1 MQRRKRLFFI
11 GLTSLA
17 LVLTGTTW
25 YALQCASQMGWGPF
39 TGPAHVHAQQ
49 KYTCGMHP
57 MIITDEPG
65 TCPICGMD
73 LTPLKAGTAG
83 AGAAE
88 KPKGER
94 KIKYW
99 VAPMDPTYIRDEP
112 GKSPMGMDLVPV
124 YEDEAAGGAIIS
136 IDPVVQQNMGV
147 RTAPV
152 ERRDLHRTIRTVGL
166 VGYDEPRQFSVN
178 AKIDGWIE
186 DLHVDQTGQV
196 VKKGDPL
203 LTLYSPELVSAQE
216 EYLLALR
223 NRDQLKNSSFNKIAE
238 GGTRLLES
246 SHKRLEY
253 WDISDRQ
260 IRELERTGEVKKTLT
275 LYAPFEGIVKMKMAY
290 EGQYVKAGQEL
301 FQLADISNV
310 WVYADI
316 YEYELPWIKVGQ
328 KASVSLPYV
337 GGDDLEAEITYIY
350 PYVEP
355 KTRTVKARLE
365 FKNPDFELKPDMY
378 VNVRIRGQ
386 EVKDALTIPVESVI
400 FSGEK
405 KTVFV
410 ALGEGKFEPRH
421 VRTGLQNQEGYIEI
435 EQGLLEGERIVTS
448 AQFMFDSESKLR
460 EAIQKM
466 MAPKEGEPTAQ
477 EARETPAEETD
488 EELGDLFGEE
498 SEEETL
504 DDLF

>member
-1 MQRRKRLFFI
+1 MLRPKKIIFVSAL
-11 GLTSLA
+11 SLL
-17 LVLTGTTW
+17 LVASGATW
-25 YALQCASQMGWGPF
+25 YMLQCVSQMGWVTF
-39 TGPAHVHAQQ
+39 TGPSQAHAQQ

-73 LTPLKAGTAG
+73 LTPLKSGTAG

-88 KPKGER
+88 KPNGER

-99 VAPMDPTYIRDEP
+99 QAPMDPTYIRDEP

-124 YEDEAAGGAIIS
+124 YEDEAGGAVIS

-166 VGYDEPRQFSVN
+166 VGYDEPQQFSVN

-186 DLHVDQTGQV
+186 RLYVDETGQV
-196 VKKGDPL
+196 VKKGARL
-203 LTLYSPELVSAQE
+203 LELYSPKLVSAQE

-223 NRDQLKNSSFNKIAE
+223 NRNELKDSSFSKIAE
-238 GGTRLLES
+238 GGERLLEAS
-246 SHKRLEY
+246 RKRLRY
-253 WDISDRQ
+253 WDISERQ
-260 IRELERTGEVKKTLT
+260 IRELERTGEVAKTLT
-275 LYAPFEGIVKMKMAY
+275 LEAPFEGIVKMKMAY

-310 WVYADI
+310 WIYADI
-316 YEYELPWIKVGQ
+316 YEYELPWVKVGQ
-328 KASVSLPYV
+328 QATVSLPYV
-337 GGDDLEAEITYIY
+337 GGDDLQAQITYIY

-365 FKNPDFELKPDMY
+365 LENPYFELKPDMY
-378 VNVRIRGQ
+378 VNVRIQGQ
-386 EVKDALTIPVESVI
+386 EIKNALTVPVESVI
-400 FSGEK
+400 HSGEK

-410 ALGEGKFEPRH
+410 ALGDGKFEPRH
-421 VRTGLQNQEGYIEI
+421 VKTGLQNQEGYIEI

-466 MAPKEGEPTAQ
+466 MESQKGEPSAQ
-477 EARETPAEETD
+477 EAREDPAEEMD
-488 EELGDLFGEE
+488 EELGDLFGEGT
-498 SEEETL
+498 EEENL

>member
-1 MQRRKRLFFI
+1 MQSRKRFFLI
-11 GLTSLA
+11 GLLSLT
-17 LVLTGTTW
+17 LVLTGGTW
-25 YALQCASQMGWGPF
+25 YALQSVIQMEWRPF
-39 TGPAHVHAQQ
+39 TGPQHAHAEQ

-73 LTPLKAGTAG
+73 LTPLKTGT

-88 KPKGER
+88 KPRGER

-136 IDPVVQQNMGV
+136 IDPMVQQNMGV
-147 RTAPV
+147 RMAAV

-166 VGYDEPRQFSVN
+166 VDYAEPQQYSVN

-186 DLHVDQTGQV
+186 RLHVDQTGQV

-203 LTLYSPELVSAQE
+203 LELYSPKLVSAQE

-223 NRDQLKNSSFNKIAE
+223 NRNQLKNSSFNKIAT
-238 GGTRLLES
+238 GGERLLEAS
-246 SHKRLEY
+246 RKRLQY
-253 WDISDRQ
+253 WDISARQ
-260 IRELERTGEVKKTLT
+260 IRELERSGTVNKTLT
-275 LYAPFEGIVKMKMAY
+275 LYAPSDGIVKMKMTYAG
-290 EGQYVKAGQEL
+290 EYVKAGQEL
-301 FQLADISNV
+301 FQLADISKV

-316 YEYELPWIKVGQ
+316 YAYELPWIKVGQ
-328 KASVSLPYV
+328 KASVTLPYV
-337 GGDDLEAEITYIY
+337 DDEDLEAQITYIY

-365 FKNPDFELKPDMY
+365 FKNPNFELKPDMY
-378 VNVRIRGQ
+378 VNVYIHGQ
-386 EVKDALTIPVESVI
+386 EVQNVLTVPVEAVI
-400 FSGEK
+400 HSGEK

-410 ALGEGKFEPRH
+410 ALGDGKFEPRQ
-421 VRTGLQNQEGYIEI
+421 VITGLQNQEGEIEI
-435 EQGLLEGERIVTS
+435 KQGLLEGEHIVTS
-448 AQFMFDSESKLR
+448 AQFMFDSESTLR

-466 MAPKEGEPTAQ
+466 LAPKKNEPTTHEVHDATHD
-477 EARETPAEETD
+477 AAAEE
-488 EELGDLFGEE
+488 ENLKDLF
-498 SEEETL
+498 
-504 DDLF
+504 